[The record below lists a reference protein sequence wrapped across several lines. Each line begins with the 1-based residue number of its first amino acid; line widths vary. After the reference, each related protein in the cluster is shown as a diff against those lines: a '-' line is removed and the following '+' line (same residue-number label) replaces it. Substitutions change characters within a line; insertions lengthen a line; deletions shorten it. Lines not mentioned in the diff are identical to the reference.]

1 MTPPTGCQ
9 DPAHRRASAESVLVP
24 EGALYRCP
32 DCRRRFLAAAL
43 PAARG
48 CAPRAT
54 ATAQPACGAQLGLF
68 LVPA

>member
-1 MTPPTGCQ
+1 MNPPTGCQ
-9 DPAHRRASAESVLVP
+9 DPAHRRASPESVLVP

-32 DCRRRFLAAAL
+32 DCRRRYLAAAR

-48 CAPRAT
+48 GALPAT
-54 ATAQPACGAQLGLF
+54 STAQPICGVQLGLF